1 MGNKAVKRS
10 ILVISRAAVGPRMA
24 SPGIRAYQVAGALAR
39 ALPEAQ
45 VTLARPSGQDPVDPP
60 EPSVRMVDYRSNLEL
75 VRLASRHDVAVSR
88 NFPPHFIPLMGK
100 TLLAFDGYT
109 PLLIEWLELAER
121 DISSRWRRVWT
132 ASNRW
137 YVNLQLTMA
146 DYIFCAD
153 ERQRD
158 HWVGM
163 LVALALLPSQV
174 YERDPSVRSL
184 VGVVPYGVVAKPLA
198 PKGPVMR
205 GVVPGIGPRD
215 RILLWHGSVT
225 EWTDP
230 FTAIEA
236 VHRLAQRRGDVR
248 LVFMGVDHPDYVFG
262 PNVGALRAAIAR
274 ARELGVEG
282 KSVFFLPGWV
292 PYEGLDSYLAEAD
305 AGICLGYDTVESR
318 FAFRTRYVD
327 AFRARLP
334 LVCTRGDVLAERVER
349 DPLGVAVPEGDV
361 EAVMAA
367 IERVL
372 DDADYVAVCRRNLA
386 AIAEELSWDRVIRP
400 LAEFCERGVSNA
412 APLAKRR
419 LDAVARAAVYF
430 ALKKT
435 NRNRPPQR

>member
-1 MGNKAVKRS
+1 MSRS

-24 SPGIRAYQVAGALAR
+24 SPGIRAYQIAGALAR
-39 ALPEAQ
+39 TLPEAR
-45 VTLARPSGQDPVDPP
+45 VTLARPAGQDPVAPP
-60 EPSVRMVDYRSNLEL
+60 EPTVRIVDYRSNGEL
-75 VRLASRHDVAVSR
+75 VRLARQHDVAIAR
-88 NFPPHFIPLMGK
+88 NFPPHFIALMGK

-121 DISSRWRRVWT
+121 DIGRRWRRVWS

-158 HWVGM
+158 HWIGM

-184 VGVVPYGVVAKPLA
+184 VGVVPYGVPAKPLS
-198 PKGPVMR
+198 PNGPAMR
-205 GVVPGIGPRD
+205 GVVPGIGPND
-215 RILLWHGSVT
+215 RILLWHGTVG
-225 EWTDP
+225 EWNDP
-230 FTAIEA
+230 LTAIEA
-236 VHRLAQRRGDVR
+236 VHRLGRKRSDLR

-262 PNVGALRAAIAR
+262 PNAGKLRAAIAR
-274 ARELGVEG
+274 TRELGIEG

-292 PYEGLDSYLAEAD
+292 PYDEIDSYLAEAD
-305 AGICLGYDTVESR
+305 AGICLGYETVESR

-349 DPLGVAVPEGDV
+349 DPLGVAVPERDV
-361 EAVMAA
+361 EAAMAA

-372 DDADYVAVCRRNLA
+372 DDADFAAECRRNLA
-386 AIAEELSWDRVIRP
+386 AIAEELSWDRVVAP
-400 LAEFCERGVSNA
+400 LAEFCVRGQSNA

-419 LDAVARAAVYF
+419 RDAILRAAVYYV
-430 ALKKT
+430 LKKA
-435 NRNRPPQR
+435 NRNGPPQR

>member
-1 MGNKAVKRS
+1 MSRS

-24 SPGIRAYQVAGALAR
+24 SPGIRAYQIAGALAR
-39 ALPEAQ
+39 ALPEAR
-45 VTLARPSGQDPVDPP
+45 VTLARPAGQDPVTPP
-60 EPSVRMVDYRSNLEL
+60 EPSVRIVDYRSNWEL
-75 VRLASRHDVAVSR
+75 VRLARQHDVAIAR
-88 NFPPHFIPLMGK
+88 NFPPYFIALMGR

-109 PLLIEWLELAER
+109 PLLIEGLELAER
-121 DISSRWRRVWT
+121 DIAPRWRRVWS

-158 HWVGM
+158 HWIGM

-184 VGVVPYGVVAKPLA
+184 VGVVPYGVPPTPLS
-198 PKGPVMR
+198 PNGPAMR
-205 GVVPGIGPRD
+205 GVVPGIGPND
-215 RILLWHGSVT
+215 RILLWHGAVT
-225 EWTDP
+225 DWNDP
-230 FTAIEA
+230 ITAIEA
-236 VHRLAQRRGDVR
+236 VHRLGQKRGDLR

-262 PNVGALRAAIAR
+262 PNAGKLRAAVAK
-274 ARELGVEG
+274 ARELGIEG

-292 PYEGLDSYLAEAD
+292 PYDAIDSYLAEAD
-305 AGICLGYDTVESR
+305 AGICLGYETVESR

-327 AFRARLP
+327 AFRAQLP

-349 DPLGVAVPEGDV
+349 DPLGVAVPERDV
-361 EAVMAA
+361 EAVSRA

-372 DDADYVAVCRRNLA
+372 DDADFAAECRRNLA
-386 AIAEELSWDRVIRP
+386 AIADELSWDRVIAP
-400 LAEFCERGVSNA
+400 LAEFCARGESNA

-419 LDAVARAAVYF
+419 RDAILRAATYYV
-430 ALKKT
+430 LKKA
-435 NRNRPPQR
+435 NRNGPPQR